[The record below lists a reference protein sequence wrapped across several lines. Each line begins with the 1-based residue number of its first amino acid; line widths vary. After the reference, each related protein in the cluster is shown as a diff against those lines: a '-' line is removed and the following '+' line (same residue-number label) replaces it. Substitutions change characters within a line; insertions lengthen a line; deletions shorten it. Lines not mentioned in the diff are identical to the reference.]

1 MKLHHMNIP
10 FLLVKQVA
18 CQKKNAIITNYYNS
32 DSFIHYHMVTLFTP
46 ACYHLVIYWKQ
57 INKERQS
64 VQQDL
69 ILQRPGYVRVY
80 LMDKKRCECKMLL
93 LLYMGSC
100 TYYHCKKNAL
110 RDTMHVIFAGGV
122 DRHQP

>member
-18 CQKKNAIITNYYNS
+18 CQKKNAIITNNYNS
-32 DSFIHYHMVTLFTP
+32 DSFIYYHMVTLFTP

-69 ILQRPGYVRVY
+69 ILQRPGYARVY
-80 LMDKKRCECKMLL
+80 
-93 LLYMGSC
+93 
-100 TYYHCKKNAL
+100 
-110 RDTMHVIFAGGV
+110 
-122 DRHQP
+122 